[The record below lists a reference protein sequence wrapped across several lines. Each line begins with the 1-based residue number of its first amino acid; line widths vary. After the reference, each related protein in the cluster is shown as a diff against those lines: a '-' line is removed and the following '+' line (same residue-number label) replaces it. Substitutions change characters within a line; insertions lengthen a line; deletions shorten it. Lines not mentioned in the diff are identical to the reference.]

1 MRFSNVF
8 YSDIFQRQYP
18 YHQHQFLPGKG
29 VDFAFFIKRGQC
41 KIAFLQFHVVD
52 HQSAVLHVQCF
63 HARAMT
69 VQKDEY
75 VTAAYILS
83 HPLSDQPA

>member
-1 MRFSNVF
+1 MNA
-8 YSDIFQRQYP
+8 IFVSKLLVLLC
-18 YHQHQFLPGKG
+18 HFLT
-29 VDFAFFIKRGQC
+29 VQSYRLH
-41 KIAFLQFHVVD
+41 FLQFHVVD

-69 VQKDEY
+69 VQKDEH

-83 HPLSDQPA
+83 HPLSDQSA